1 MLYQCQDCSYRG
13 KQRNEL
19 GQCPAC
25 GSYNYRRQGASKT
38 GEGTKGSSPLKL
50 LTLVALW
57 AVFIT
62 QIYWKLQQ

>member
-13 KQRNEL
+13 KQRNEK

-25 GSYNYRRQGASKT
+25 GSYDYRRQQSSKP
-38 GEGTKGSSPLKL
+38 GKDAKGSSPLKL
-50 LTLVALW
+50 FALVALW